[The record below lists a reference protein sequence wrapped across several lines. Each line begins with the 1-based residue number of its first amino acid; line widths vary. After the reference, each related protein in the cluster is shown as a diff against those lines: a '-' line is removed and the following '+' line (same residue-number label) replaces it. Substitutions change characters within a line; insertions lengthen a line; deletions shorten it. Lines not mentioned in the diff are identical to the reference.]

1 MSGMLRSTASK
12 VMWVGRA
19 AVFAVGLAAILV
31 LMFVAAGMVLGI
43 GGKFYSGTYNQIESI
58 TRHAGSD
65 AGTEQALAVESLATR
80 RQIEFPRGYA
90 QVKVTPT
97 TVTLTGS
104 KGINGVQRS
113 TTDNSVYCFDLTFS
127 PRTAVASAHLN
138 NNATVG
144 TALGSGVPAG
154 CTAPFRD
161 AAARTYAA
169 NTSAPLS
176 DINFGIVFI

>member
-1 MSGMLRSTASK
+1 MLRSTASK
-12 VMWVGRA
+12 VVWVGRA
-19 AVFAVGLAAILV
+19 TVFAVGLAVILA
-31 LMFVAAGMVLGI
+31 LMFVAASMVLGI
-43 GGKFYSGTYNQIESI
+43 GGKSFSGRYNQIDSI
-58 TRHAGSD
+58 PRLAGSD
-65 AGTEQALAVESLATR
+65 AGVEQGIAVEPMATR
-80 RQIEFPRGYA
+80 RPIEFPRGYA
-90 QVKVTPT
+90 QVKVAPT
-97 TVTLTGS
+97 TVTLTGA

-144 TALGSGVPAG
+144 TVLGSGVPAG
-154 CTAPFRD
+154 CTAPYRD

-169 NTSAPLS
+169 NDSISPARS

>member
-1 MSGMLRSTASK
+1 MLRGTASK

-19 AVFAVGLAAILV
+19 TVFAVGLVVILA
-31 LMFVAAGMVLGI
+31 LMFVAASMVLGI
-43 GGKFYSGTYNQIESI
+43 GGFSGRYNQIDSI
-58 TRHAGSD
+58 TRLAGSD
-65 AGTEQALAVESLATR
+65 AGAEQALTVEPLATR

-97 TVTLTGS
+97 TVTLTGA

-113 TTDNSVYCFDLTFS
+113 TTADNSVYCFDLTFT

-144 TALGSGVPAG
+144 TALGNGVPAG
-154 CTAPFRD
+154 CAAPYRD
-161 AAARTYAA
+161 AAARTYGA
-169 NTSAPLS
+169 NDSTPHS
-176 DINFGIVFI
+176 DVNFGIVFI

>member
-12 VMWVGRA
+12 VMWVGRTT
-19 AVFAVGLAAILV
+19 VFAVGLAAILAIV
-31 LMFVAAGMVLGI
+31 FVAASMVFGI
-43 GGKFYSGTYNQIESI
+43 GDFSGTYNQIDPNS
-58 TRHAGSD
+58 RLAGSD

-80 RQIEFPRGYA
+80 RQIEFPRGFA

-97 TVTLTGS
+97 TVTHAGS

-144 TALGSGVPAG
+144 TVLGSGVPAG
-154 CTAPFRD
+154 CTAPYRD
-161 AAARTYAA
+161 AAASTYAA

-176 DINFGIVFI
+176 DVNFGIVFL

>member
-1 MSGMLRSTASK
+1 MLRSTASR

-19 AVFAVGLAAILV
+19 TVFAVGLAVILA
-31 LMFVAAGMVLGI
+31 LMLVAAGMVLGI
-43 GGKFYSGTYNQIESI
+43 GGKSFPGGYSQIYSI
-58 TRHAGSD
+58 PRLAAGD
-65 AGTEQALAVESLATR
+65 AGAEQALAVEPLATR

-90 QVKVTPT
+90 QVKVAPA
-97 TVTLTGS
+97 TVTLTGA

-113 TTDNSVYCFDLTFS
+113 SMESSLYCFDLTFT

-144 TALGSGVPAG
+144 TALGSGVPAA
-154 CTAPFRD
+154 CPAPFRD
-161 AAARTYAA
+161 AAARTFAA
-169 NTSAPLS
+169 NTSDKLS